1 MTSPAGLRANKQ
13 AVKCDLAAQAL
24 RRSGNLVLCATGTSM
39 IPAIWPADALVV
51 EPATPAAVAV
61 GDIVLFSNG
70 RRFVAH
76 RVVQRNRGARP
87 EQIRTRGDA
96 VAIPD
101 APISPSEIL
110 GKVSFIV
117 RDGKRFEL
125 KRNLRRS
132 ERALAALLRRS
143 HTAARVI
150 AGIEG
155 LRRARAETV

>member
-13 AVKCDLAAQAL
+13 AVKCDLAAQLL
-24 RRSGNLVLCATGTSM
+24 RRSGKLILRATGTSM
-39 IPAIWPADALVV
+39 VPAIWPADALVV
-51 EPATPAAVAV
+51 EPATAAAVAV

-70 RRFVAH
+70 CRFVAH
-76 RVVQRNRGARP
+76 RVVERNRGARL
-87 EQIRTRGDA
+87 EQIWTRGDA
-96 VAIPD
+96 VATLD
-101 APISPSEIL
+101 APIGPREIL

-117 RDGKRFEL
+117 RDGKCFAV

-155 LRRARAETV
+155 LRRATDEIV